1 MFRVKG
7 ACVVVTS
14 GGMRQEMYP
23 PAPLPDDVPQSEID
37 HLLDV
42 DLIEEVEDLTAPP
55 PPGAVG
61 WPAPVEEGAQ
71 APANTLSVEEAEAVE
86 AQSDGSGLPSDAP
99 RGNASEAAWRSYA
112 VSRGVD
118 QEKAATMSRDE
129 LKAEV
134 AKLS

>member
-1 MFRVKG
+1 MYRVKG

-37 HLLDV
+37 HLFDV
-42 DLIEEVEDLTAPP
+42 DLIEEVEDLTVGP

-71 APANTLSVEEAEAVE
+71 APRNTLVVDEVEDVE
-86 AQSDGSGLPSDAP
+86 QASDAP
-99 RGNASEAAWRSYA
+99 RGNASESTWRSYA
-112 VSRGVD
+112 VSRGVPEQD
-118 QEKAATMSRDE
+118 LEGLNRDE
-129 LKAEV
+129 IKARV
-134 AKLS
+134 TAL